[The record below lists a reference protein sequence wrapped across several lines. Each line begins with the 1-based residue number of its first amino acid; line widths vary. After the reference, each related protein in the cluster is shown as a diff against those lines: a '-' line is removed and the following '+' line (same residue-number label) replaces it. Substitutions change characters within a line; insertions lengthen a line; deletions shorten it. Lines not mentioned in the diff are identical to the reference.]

1 MALLSTTSHDTTTPG
16 PQGCPP
22 DEPPTPARQDIPHAV
37 FAYDLD
43 DVTYEYDHPTVT
55 GAEVMAAGGIPSTEG
70 IIRVLPDGTREAVA
84 PDAVV
89 HLGTGAQFKR
99 RPRFKRG

>member
-1 MALLSTTSHDTTTPG
+1 MALSQTSQDPTITAD
-16 PQGCPP
+16 PQGRPP
-22 DEPPTPARQDIPHAV
+22 HGPPTPAARDVPHAV

-43 DVTYEYDHPTVT
+43 DVTYEYDHPTIT
-55 GAEVMAAGGIPSTEG
+55 GAEVMAAGGIPVAEG
-70 IIRVLPDGTREAVA
+70 IIRILPDGTREAVA
-84 PDAVV
+84 PDAAV

>member
-1 MALLSTTSHDTTTPG
+1 MALPSISHDPTTAAD
-16 PQGCPP
+16 PQGRPP
-22 DEPPTPARQDIPHAV
+22 DGPPTPARQDVPHAV
-37 FAYDLD
+37 FAFDLD
-43 DVTYEYDHPTVT
+43 EVTYEYDHSTVT
-55 GAEVMAAGGIPSTEG
+55 GAEVMAAAGIPVTEG
-70 IIRVLPDGTREAVA
+70 IIRILPDGTRETVA

>member
-1 MALLSTTSHDTTTPG
+1 MALPSISPVSTTTAD
-16 PQGCPP
+16 PQGRPP
-22 DEPPTPARQDIPHAV
+22 DGPPTPVRQDVPHAV
-37 FAYDLD
+37 FAFDLD
-43 DVTYEYDHPTVT
+43 EVTYEYNHPTVT
-55 GAEVMAAGGIPSTEG
+55 GAEVMAAGGIPVTEG
-70 IIRVLPDGTREAVA
+70 IIRILPDGTRETVA

>member
-1 MALLSTTSHDTTTPG
+1 
-16 PQGCPP
+16 
-22 DEPPTPARQDIPHAV
+22 V

-43 DVTYEYDHPTVT
+43 DVTYEYDHPNIT
-55 GAEVMAAGGIPSTEG
+55 GAEVMAAGDIPLAEG
-70 IIRVLPDGTREAVA
+70 IIQMLPDGTRETVA

>member
-1 MALLSTTSHDTTTPG
+1 MPLLSNTSHDTTTDH
-16 PQGCPP
+16 PQGRPP
-22 DEPPTPARQDIPHAV
+22 DGSPTPARKDTPHAV

-43 DVTYEYDHPTVT
+43 EVTYEYDHPTVT
-55 GAEVMAAGGIPSTEG
+55 GAEVMAAGGIPLTEG
-70 IIRVLPDGTREAVA
+70 IIRVLPDGTRETVA
-84 PDAVV
+84 PDTVV